1 MKSLEELKAIK
12 DKMRSVVSTREAGD
26 ETVRIVVGMAT
37 CGIAAGA
44 RPVLNAFS
52 SEMAKLKVDNVVLVQ
67 TGCVGMCEYEPIA
80 EILEGDKKTTYVKLD
95 EEKAKRIVLEHLVGK
110 SPISEFT
117 IGALKD

>member
-12 DKMRSVVSTREAGD
+12 DRMRPMVNTREAND
-26 ETVRIVVGMAT
+26 DTIRVVIGMAT

-52 SEMAKLKVDNVVLVQ
+52 SEMAKLKVENTVLVQ

-80 EILEGDKKTTYVKLD
+80 EIYEGDKKTTYVKLD
-95 EEKAKRIVLEHLVGK
+95 EEKAKRIVLEHLIGK
-110 SPISEFT
+110 NPVSEFT
-117 IGALKD
+117 IGAIKD

>member
-12 DKMRSVVSTREAGD
+12 DKMRPMVSTRDAD
-26 ETVRIVVGMAT
+26 DSATRVIVGMAT

-52 SEMAKLKVDNVVLVQ
+52 SEMAKMKVENTVLVQ

-80 EILEGDKKTTYVKLD
+80 EILEGNKKTTYVKLD
-95 EEKAKRIVLEHLVGK
+95 EEKVKRIVLEHLIGK
-110 SPISEFT
+110 NPVSEFT

>member
-12 DKMRSVVSTREAGD
+12 DKMRPLVNTREAD
-26 ETVRIVVGMAT
+26 DNATRVVVGMAT

-44 RPVLNAFS
+44 RPVLNAFT
-52 SEMAKLKVDNVVLVQ
+52 SEMAKMKVENTVLVQ

-80 EILEGDKKTTYVKLD
+80 EILEGNKKTTYVKLD
-95 EEKAKRIVLEHLVGK
+95 EEKVKRIVLEHLIGK
-110 SPISEFT
+110 NPVSEFT